1 MPDGVNPKLSREL
14 LGLAGE
20 YAVASELCRRKLYA
34 QLTMGNHKQTDILV
48 ETETVMTR
56 IQVKAK
62 QSTEWP
68 AISGLYRAE
77 DFLILVDFAGKSS
90 AERPDFYVLN
100 LDDWKA
106 LIIEEQGYKPHINVD
121 VKNRISYPDG
131 WRGLNLKTARVM
143 QFKEGWTKLHT
154 YLKSEDTSPA

>member
-1 MPDGVNPKLSREL
+1 MPDIANPKLSREL

-20 YAVASELCRRKLYA
+20 YAVASELCRRGLYA

-48 ETETVMTR
+48 ETGTVMMR

-77 DFLILVDFAGKSS
+77 DFLILVDFTGKSLI
-90 AERPDFYVLN
+90 ERPDFYVLDLN
-100 LDDWKA
+100 GRGA
-106 LIIEEQGYKPHINVD
+106 GTQTAGSHRCEEPH
-121 VKNRISYPDG
+121 RLS
-131 WRGLNLKTARVM
+131 RRLARL
-143 QFKEGWTKLHT
+143 E
-154 YLKSEDTSPA
+154 S

>member
-1 MPDGVNPKLSREL
+1 MPDIANPKLSREL

-20 YAVASELCRRKLYA
+20 YAVASELCRRGLYV

-48 ETETVMTR
+48 ETGTVMMR

-77 DFLILVDFAGKSS
+77 DFLILVDFTGKSLI
-90 AERPDFYVLN
+90 ERPDFYVLDLN
-100 LDDWKA
+100 DWKT
-106 LIIEEQGYKPHINVD
+106 LVVEEQGHKPQVRID
-121 VKNRISYPDG
+121 AKNRIVYPDG
-131 WRGLNLKTARVM
+131 WHGLNLKPAHVI
-143 QFKEGWTKLHT
+143 KLIEKWEKLHT
-154 YLKSEDTSPA
+154 YPEFEAVSPV